1 MIKQK
6 TPTICFLN
14 KDYYRLIK
22 HFGEINGFKL
32 FISFSYFFLQHPL
45 SPTMY
50 QYLFRWTIRKY
61 RKVRKKIFSITL
73 CKCRNLQCP
82 GTVIHHSMTRHTSTS
97 ASTPAS
103 AVSCTSTSWM
113 NSSTTTRWKNPS
125 LCSLEEI
132 RQTG

>member
-1 MIKQK
+1 
-6 TPTICFLN
+6 
-14 KDYYRLIK
+14 
-22 HFGEINGFKL
+22 
-32 FISFSYFFLQHPL
+32 
-45 SPTMY
+45 MY

-125 LCSLEEI
+125 LGSLEEI
-132 RQTG
+132 RQAGYKHLHYEHKPSIILRSVTHLTSVIQLNITFKECPTEAFNNSS